1 MAASAWEFYNSFKED
16 MGDGTIDLDTQNFWV
31 SLHTSAANVDDNTLS
46 SFGSCDNEIADGNGY
61 STSGKVL
68 SAVTWAAG
76 ASAGETRFDAT
87 ARIWTASGGSIANI
101 KYAVLRNS
109 AGNLVARSQLST
121 AQFSVTTG
129 NTLTI
134 TPSANGIF
142 ELN

>member
-1 MAASAWEFYNSFKED
+1 MAASAWAFYNKFKKY
-16 MGDGTIDLDTQNFWV
+16 MSDGTIDLDTQNFWV
-31 SLHTSAANVDDNTLS
+31 SLHTSASNAATDTLS
-46 SFGSCDNEIADGNGY
+46 TFASVNNEIADGNGY

-68 SAVTWAAG
+68 SAVTWSTG
-76 ASAGETRFDAT
+76 ASAGEMRFDST
-87 ARIWTASGGSIANI
+87 ARIWTASGGSISAI

-109 AGNLVARSQLST
+109 AGKLVARSQLST

>member
-1 MAASAWEFYNSFKED
+1 MAASAWAFYNSFKEF
-16 MGDGTIDLDTQNFWV
+16 MADGTIDLDTHNFWM
-31 SLHTSAANVDDNTLS
+31 SLHTSASNAATNTLS
-46 SFGSCDNEIADGNGY
+46 TFASVTGEIPDGNGY

-68 SAVTWAAG
+68 SGVTWGNG
-76 ASAGETRFDAT
+76 ASASEKRWDAT
-87 ARIWTASGGSIANI
+87 ARIWSATGGNISAI
-101 KYAVLRNS
+101 KYAVIRNS
-109 AGNLVARSQLST
+109 AGKLVCRSQLST

>member
-1 MAASAWEFYNSFKED
+1 MAASAWAFYNKFKEY
-16 MGDGTIDLDTQNFWV
+16 MADGTIDLDTQNFWMT
-31 SLHTSAANVDDNTLS
+31 LHTSASNAATNTLS
-46 SFGSCDNEIADGNGY
+46 TFASVTGEVAEANGY

-68 SAVTWAAG
+68 SGVTWATG
-76 ASAGETRFDAT
+76 ASASEMRWDAT
-87 ARIWTASGGSIANI
+87 ARIWSAAGGSISAI
-101 KYAVLRNS
+101 KYAVIRNS
-109 AGNLVARSQLST
+109 AGNLVCRSQLST

>member
-1 MAASAWEFYNSFKED
+1 MAASAWAFYNSFKEF
-16 MGDGTIDLDTQNFWV
+16 MADGTIDLDTHNFWM
-31 SLHTSAANVDDNTLS
+31 SLHTSASNAATNTLS
-46 SFGSCDNEIADGNGY
+46 TFASVTGEIPDGNGY

-68 SAVTWAAG
+68 SGVTWGNG
-76 ASAGETRFDAT
+76 ASVSEKRWDAT
-87 ARIWTASGGSIANI
+87 ARIWSATGGNISAI
-101 KYAVLRNS
+101 KYAVIRNS
-109 AGNLVARSQLST
+109 AGKLVCRSQLST